1 VEEKRSRDRSK
12 GEGAMYEWQGRPPH
26 ERSPSHLARFL
37 DSLYVVISPLA
48 CCCFYVD
55 DDDD

>member
-1 VEEKRSRDRSK
+1 MEEIQSYVDTLGDST
-12 GEGAMYEWQGRPPH
+12 AYEWQGRPPH